1 MKQGLVR
8 VHVMDVLPSGQKQVA
23 ILANGADGIRFYT
36 DDKSIVQVPVHLLQA
51 QKERRLLVLPC
62 PMGAKIYMIVRKYSR
77 LQRRDLFFIKVSQ
90 LKESNFF
97 RVLREFGK
105 TIFDER
111 EEAQAMMAKL
121 ETVESALR
129 SGTGR
134 CHNCD
139 YGRDADCRCM
149 CDQSLWAGKVTPQ
162 DNYCRHWWP
171 REEEM

>member
-1 MKQGLVR
+1 MKQGFVR
-8 VHVMDVLPSGQKQVA
+8 VQVMGVLPSGQKQVA
-23 ILANGADGIRFYT
+23 ILADGADGIRFYT

-121 ETVESALR
+121 ETVEIALR

-139 YGRDADCRCM
+139 YGRDADRRCM
-149 CDQSLWAGKVTPQ
+149 CDQSQWAGKVTPQ

-171 REEEM
+171 REEEI

>member
-1 MKQGLVR
+1 MKQHFVR
-8 VHVMDVLPSGQKQVA
+8 VHVMDVPSGQKKVA
-23 ILANGADGIRFYT
+23 ILADGADGIRFYT
-36 DDKSIVQVPVHLLQA
+36 DDKSIVTVPAHLLQA

-77 LQRRDLFFIKVSQ
+77 LQRWDLFFIKVGQ

-121 ETVESALR
+121 ETVEIALR

-139 YGRDADCRCM
+139 YGRDADRRCM
-149 CDQSLWAGKVTPQ
+149 CDQSQWAGKVTPQ

-171 REEEM
+171 REE